1 MGYKMLKNLSFIFI
15 IAVIFSACDKAP
27 PKQGGGK
34 FGMLDSGNPE
44 FAAIE
49 FFDHIYHS
57 NGIEGAIKVST
68 PKMERLLRSYH
79 TNKGV
84 QKHVLNMRFDKV
96 VIQPRSRS
104 AGRNEFAKEAQ
115 ISIFFEGELDGDIF
129 KDMRLVDL
137 LKVGNDWKVDAVSL
151 E

>member
-1 MGYKMLKNLSFIFI
+1 MLKNISFIFI
-15 IAVIFSACDKAP
+15 FAVLCSACDQEP

-44 FAAIE
+44 FTAVE

-57 NGIEGAIKVST
+57 KGIEGAIKVST
-68 PKMERLLRSYH
+68 PKMKRLLRSYH

-96 VIQPRSRS
+96 TIQPRSRS

-129 KDMRLVDL
+129 KDMRNVEL
-137 LKVGNDWKVDAVSL
+137 LKVGNDWKVDEVSL